1 MLKTLNKKYLY
12 QVFVFISLLVS
23 PVIVL
28 APLGSWIPLVLSS
41 LFILFFLKSIFK
53 DIFKGSLNQILW
65 VALTW
70 ILLNTIFI
78 GQDFDLLKNFLHFF
92 LFVIT
97 SFILNIAI
105 LKVPNFN
112 RIIILFSFSFLLSAL
127 LVILDITLNLG
138 LKLWLSKNLDFG
150 NFKSFFQLETW
161 VSLNDFRQFY
171 TDKIIIFLQSAY
183 DRGITSLT
191 ILALPITL
199 ICIFYNYYLLA
210 IFVILVSLALA
221 FLNSSMATILGYC
234 ISIPL
239 AGIFYFQKKI
249 FKKYFIF
256 LFALYFLASPFILG
270 ILDYKKYSKYETK
283 VLLQQKPLETEICT
297 PNNTSLYLICH
308 KNLIYNVD
316 PYYFLKPNKLI
327 ALLKLKLVMAVE
339 QSLHRLVMWS
349 YVKEKIIEKPML
361 GHGFFSS
368 RNIANEHL
376 ITTNKTNY
384 QLISLHP
391 HNNILQIWLELGL
404 IGLTIFF
411 VFIKFLLK
419 KIYLI
424 DKYNH
429 KVATVSL
436 ISFFQIFII
445 GHLSYGFWQS
455 WWLSIILINFILY
468 SLLFKKIE
476 LGELPLDSSS

>member
-1 MLKTLNKKYLY
+1 
-12 QVFVFISLLVS
+12 
-23 PVIVL
+23 
-28 APLGSWIPLVLSS
+28 
-41 LFILFFLKSIFK
+41 
-53 DIFKGSLNQILW
+53 
-65 VALTW
+65 
-70 ILLNTIFI
+70 
-78 GQDFDLLKNFLHFF
+78 
-92 LFVIT
+92 
-97 SFILNIAI
+97 
-105 LKVPNFN
+105 
-112 RIIILFSFSFLLSAL
+112 LLSAL